1 MTIKIG
7 SRTSKL
13 ALKQVEIAMKSIRV
27 SNFEI
32 VEVDT
37 QGDKRSRENKVQFDK
52 KNFVEDIDNLIVDKK
67 IDIAVHSAKD
77 MPAVSNFSDLD
88 EIYISN
94 DLVQGDEKYN
104 SRNDI
109 LIFRESMDPVFE
121 RNMKI
126 GTSSLRRKLQSKFFL
141 EATEIANL
149 NGNVDTR
156 IKKLNEGEY
165 DCIIL
170 AKAGCERL
178 KLNLNYLELEHLT
191 SISQGSICLRFNK
204 ESEEIHKLLGPLNDD
219 VMKSKIN
226 ECNHFLNLIDADC
239 NSAVAVDYRDD
250 VLQAEVYGKKEF
262 IKFSALNAKDAFKRF
277 EELDGLRLLNEHNWY
292 KSKKYF

>member
-109 LIFRESMDPVFE
+109 LIFRENMDPVFE

-156 IKKLNEGEY
+156 IKKLNKGEY

-219 VMKSKIN
+219 VMKRKIN

-262 IKFSALNAKDAFKRF
+262 IKFSALNAEDAFKRF
-277 EELDGLRLLNEHNWY
+277 KELDGLRLLNEHN
-292 KSKKYF
+292 

>member
-1 MTIKIG
+1 MKIRVG

-13 ALKQVEIAMKSIRV
+13 ALKQVEIAMKRIGVGS
-27 SNFEI
+27 FEI
-32 VEVDT
+32 IGVDT
-37 QGDKRSRENKVQFDK
+37 AGDKSSRENKVQFDK
-52 KNFVEDIDNLIVDKK
+52 KNFVEDIDNLLVDKK
-67 IDIAVHSAKD
+67 IDIAIHSAKD
-77 MPAVSNFSDLD
+77 MPAVSNISELD

-94 DLVQGDEKYN
+94 DLVQSDEKYN

-109 LIFRESMDPVFE
+109 LIFRKNEHPVFKK
-121 RNMKI
+121 NMKI

-141 EATEIANL
+141 KATEIDNL

-156 IKKLNEGEY
+156 IKKLNDGEY

-178 KLNLNYLELEHLT
+178 ELDLNYSELEHLT

-204 ESEEIHKLLGPLNDD
+204 KSEEIHKLLEPFNDNE
-219 VMKSKIN
+219 MKRKIK
-226 ECNHFLNLIDADC
+226 ECNNFLNLINADC
-239 NSAVAVDYRDD
+239 NSAVAVDYKDE

-262 IKFSALNAKDAFKRF
+262 ISFSALNAEEAFMRF
-277 EELDGLRLLNEHNWY
+277 QELDGLRLLNEH
-292 KSKKYF
+292 S

>member
-1 MTIKIG
+1 MKIRIG

-13 ALKQVEIAMKSIRV
+13 ALKQVEIAMKRIGVGS
-27 SNFEI
+27 FEI
-32 VEVDT
+32 IGVDT
-37 QGDKRSRENKVQFDK
+37 AGDKRSRENKVQFDK
-52 KNFVEDIDNLIVDKK
+52 KNFVEDIDNLLVDKK
-67 IDIAVHSAKD
+67 IDIAIHSAKD
-77 MPAVSNFSDLD
+77 MPAVSNISDLD

-94 DLVQGDEKYN
+94 DLVQSDEKYN

-109 LIFRESMDPVFE
+109 LIFRKNEHPVFKK
-121 RNMKI
+121 NMKI

-141 EATEIANL
+141 EATEIDNL

-156 IKKLNEGEY
+156 IKKLNDGEY

-178 KLNLNYLELEHLT
+178 ELDLNYSELEHLT

-204 ESEEIHKLLGPLNDD
+204 KRGEILKLLKPFNDNE
-219 VMKSKIN
+219 MKRKIK
-226 ECNHFLNLIDADC
+226 ECNNFLNLINADC
-239 NSAVAVDYRDD
+239 NSAVAVDYKDE

-262 IKFSALNAKDAFKRF
+262 ISFSALNAEEAFMRF
-277 EELDGLRLLNEHNWY
+277 EELDGLRLLNEH
-292 KSKKYF
+292 S

>member
-13 ALKQVEIAMKSIRV
+13 ALKQVEIAMKRIGVPS
-27 SNFEI
+27 FEI
-32 VEVDT
+32 IGVDT
-37 QGDKRSRENKVQFDK
+37 DGDKRSRENKVQFDK
-52 KNFVEDIDNLIVDKK
+52 KNFVEDIDDLLVDRK
-67 IDIAVHSAKD
+67 IDIAIHSAKD
-77 MPAVSNFSDLD
+77 MPAVSNISDLD

-94 DLVQGDEKYN
+94 DLVQSDEKYN

-109 LIFRESMDPVFE
+109 LIFRKNEHPIFKK
-121 RNMKI
+121 NMKI

-141 EATEIANL
+141 EATKIDNL

-156 IKKLNEGEY
+156 IKKLNDGEY

-170 AKAGCERL
+170 AKAGCQRL
-178 KLNLNYLELEHLT
+178 ELDLNYTELEHLT

-204 ESEEIHKLLGPLNDD
+204 KRGEILNLLEPFNNDE
-219 VMKSKIN
+219 MKKKID
-226 ECNHFLNLIDADC
+226 ECNNFLNLINADC
-239 NSAVAVDYRDD
+239 NSAVAVDYKDE

-262 IKFSALNAKDAFKRF
+262 IKFCALSAEEAFTRF
-277 EELDGLRLLNEHNWY
+277 DELDGLRLLNEH
-292 KSKKYF
+292 S

>member
-1 MTIKIG
+1 MIIKIG

-13 ALKQVEIAMKSIRV
+13 ALKQVEIAMKRIGSPR
-27 SNFEI
+27 FEVMGI
-32 VEVDT
+32 DT
-37 QGDKRSRENKVQFDK
+37 AGDRRSRENKVQFDK
-52 KNFVEDIDNLIVDKK
+52 RNFVEDIDNHLVDGK
-67 IDIAVHSAKD
+67 IDIAIHSAKD
-77 MPAVSNFSDLD
+77 MPAVSNISDLD

-94 DLVQGDEKYN
+94 DLVQNDKKYN

-109 LIFRESMDPVFE
+109 LIFRKNEDPVFE
-121 RNMKI
+121 KNMKI

-141 EATEIANL
+141 EATKIANL

-156 IKKLNEGEY
+156 IKKLNDGEY

-178 KLNLNYLELEHLT
+178 ELDLNYLELEHLT

-204 ESEEIHKLLGPLNDD
+204 KRGEILKLLEPFNDNE
-219 VMKSKIN
+219 MKRKIK
-226 ECNHFLNLIDADC
+226 ECNNFLNLINADC
-239 NSAVAVDYRDD
+239 NSAVAVDYKDE

-262 IKFSALNAKDAFKRF
+262 IKFCALSAEEAFTRF
-277 EELDGLRLLNEHNWY
+277 DELDGLRLLNEH
-292 KSKKYF
+292 S

>member
-7 SRTSKL
+7 SRTSKV
-13 ALKQVEIAMKSIRV
+13 ALKQVEIAMKGIRV
-27 SNFEI
+27 SDFEI

-277 EELDGLRLLNEHNWY
+277 EELDGLRLLNEHN
-292 KSKKYF
+292 

>member
-27 SNFEI
+27 SDFEI

-262 IKFSALNAKDAFKRF
+262 IKFSALNAEDAFKRF
-277 EELDGLRLLNEHNWY
+277 KELDGLRLLNEHN
-292 KSKKYF
+292 

>member
-13 ALKQVEIAMKSIRV
+13 AVKQVEIAMKRIKAPS
-27 SNFEI
+27 FEI
-32 VEVDT
+32 TGVDT
-37 QGDKRSRENKVQFDK
+37 AGDKRSRENKVQFDK

-109 LIFRESMDPVFE
+109 LIFRENMDPVFE

-277 EELDGLRLLNEHNWY
+277 EELDGLRLLNEHN
-292 KSKKYF
+292 

>member
-1 MTIKIG
+1 MKIRIG

-13 ALKQVEIAMKSIRV
+13 ALKQVEIAMKRIGVPS
-27 SNFEI
+27 FEI
-32 VEVDT
+32 IGVDT
-37 QGDKRSRENKVQFDK
+37 AGDKSSRENKVQFDK
-52 KNFVEDIDNLIVDKK
+52 KNFVEDIDNLLVDKK
-67 IDIAVHSAKD
+67 IDIAIHSAKD
-77 MPAVSNFSDLD
+77 MPAVSNISDLD

-94 DLVQGDEKYN
+94 DLVQSDEKYN

-109 LIFRESMDPVFE
+109 LIFRKNEHPVFKK
-121 RNMKI
+121 NMKI

-141 EATEIANL
+141 EATEIDNL

-156 IKKLNEGEY
+156 IKKLNDGEY

-178 KLNLNYLELEHLT
+178 ELDLNYSELEHLT

-204 ESEEIHKLLGPLNDD
+204 KSGEILKLLKPFNDNE
-219 VMKSKIN
+219 MKRKIK
-226 ECNHFLNLIDADC
+226 ECNNFLNLINADC
-239 NSAVAVDYRDD
+239 NSAVAVDYKDE

-262 IKFSALNAKDAFKRF
+262 ISFSALNAEEAFMRF
-277 EELDGLRLLNEHNWY
+277 QELDGLRLLNEH
-292 KSKKYF
+292 S

>member
-27 SNFEI
+27 SDFEI

-109 LIFRESMDPVFE
+109 LIFRENMDPVFE

-219 VMKSKIN
+219 VMKRKIN

-262 IKFSALNAKDAFKRF
+262 IKFSALNAEDAFKRF
-277 EELDGLRLLNEHNWY
+277 KELDGLRLLNEHN
-292 KSKKYF
+292 

>member
-13 ALKQVEIAMKSIRV
+13 ALKQVEIAMTRV
-27 SNFEI
+27 GVPSFEI
-32 VEVDT
+32 IGVDT
-37 QGDKRSRENKVQFDK
+37 AGDKRSRENKVQFDK
-52 KNFVEDIDNLIVDKK
+52 KNFVEDIDDLLVDRK
-67 IDIAVHSAKD
+67 IDIAIHSAKD
-77 MPAVSNFSDLD
+77 MPAVSNLSDLD

-94 DLVQGDEKYN
+94 DLVKGDEKYN

-109 LIFRESMDPVFE
+109 LIFRENMDPVFE

-219 VMKSKIN
+219 VMKRKIN
-226 ECNHFLNLIDADC
+226 ECNHFINLIDADC

-262 IKFSALNAKDAFKRF
+262 IKFSALNAKDAFK
-277 EELDGLRLLNEHNWY
+277 LSLIHI
-292 KSKKYF
+292 

>member
-27 SNFEI
+27 SNFEV

-219 VMKSKIN
+219 VMKRKIN

-262 IKFSALNAKDAFKRF
+262 IKFSALNAKDAFRRF
-277 EELDGLRLLNEHNWY
+277 EELDGLRLLNEHN
-292 KSKKYF
+292 

>member
-13 ALKQVEIAMKSIRV
+13 ALKQVEIAMNRIGVPS
-27 SNFEI
+27 FEI
-32 VEVDT
+32 VGVDT
-37 QGDKRSRENKVQFDK
+37 AGDKRSRENKVQFDK
-52 KNFVEDIDNLIVDKK
+52 KNFVEDIDDLLVERK
-67 IDIAVHSAKD
+67 IDIAIHSAKD
-77 MPAVSNFSDLD
+77 MPAVSNLSDLD

-94 DLVQGDEKYN
+94 DLAQRDEKYN

-109 LIFRESMDPVFE
+109 LIFRKNEDPVFE
-121 RNMKI
+121 KNMKI

-141 EATEIANL
+141 EATEIVNL

-156 IKKLNEGEY
+156 IKKLNDGEY

-178 KLNLNYLELEHLT
+178 KLNLNYLELKHLT

-219 VMKSKIN
+219 GMKRKIN
-226 ECNHFLNLIDADC
+226 ECNYFLNLIDADC

-262 IKFSALNAKDAFKRF
+262 IKFSALNAEDAFKRF
-277 EELDGLRLLNEHNWY
+277 KELDGLRLLNEHN
-292 KSKKYF
+292 

>member
-109 LIFRESMDPVFE
+109 LIFRENMDPVFE

-156 IKKLNEGEY
+156 IKKLNDGEY

-219 VMKSKIN
+219 GMKRKIN
-226 ECNHFLNLIDADC
+226 ECNYFLNLIDADC

-262 IKFSALNAKDAFKRF
+262 IKFSALNAEDAFKRF
-277 EELDGLRLLNEHNWY
+277 KELDGLRLLNEHN
-292 KSKKYF
+292 

>member
-77 MPAVSNFSDLD
+77 MPAVSNLSGLD

-109 LIFRESMDPVFE
+109 LIFRENVDPVFE

-141 EATEIANL
+141 EATEIGNL

-156 IKKLNEGEY
+156 IKKLNDGEY

-178 KLNLNYLELEHLT
+178 KLNLNYLELKHLT

-219 VMKSKIN
+219 GMKRKIN
-226 ECNHFLNLIDADC
+226 ECNYFLNLIDADC

-262 IKFSALNAKDAFKRF
+262 IKFSALNAEDAFKRF
-277 EELDGLRLLNEHNWY
+277 KELDGLRLLNEHN
-292 KSKKYF
+292 

>member
-77 MPAVSNFSDLD
+77 MPAVSNLSDLD

-109 LIFRESMDPVFE
+109 LIFRENMDPVFE

-156 IKKLNEGEY
+156 IKKLNDGEY

-219 VMKSKIN
+219 GMKRKIN

-262 IKFSALNAKDAFKRF
+262 IKFSALNAEDAFKRF
-277 EELDGLRLLNEHNWY
+277 KELDGLRLLNEHN
-292 KSKKYF
+292 

>member
-109 LIFRESMDPVFE
+109 LIFRENVDPVFE

-141 EATEIANL
+141 EAEEIANL

-219 VMKSKIN
+219 VMKRKIN

-262 IKFSALNAKDAFKRF
+262 IKFSALNAEDAFKRF
-277 EELDGLRLLNEHNWY
+277 KDLDGLRLLNEHN
-292 KSKKYF
+292 

>member
-13 ALKQVEIAMKSIRV
+13 ALKQVEIAMKSIRI

-109 LIFRESMDPVFE
+109 LIFRENMDPVFE

-219 VMKSKIN
+219 VMKRKIN

-262 IKFSALNAKDAFKRF
+262 IKFSALNAEDAFKRF
-277 EELDGLRLLNEHNWY
+277 KELDGLRLLNEHN
-292 KSKKYF
+292 

>member
-109 LIFRESMDPVFE
+109 LIFRENMDPVFE

-219 VMKSKIN
+219 VMKRKIN

-262 IKFSALNAKDAFKRF
+262 IKFSALNAEDAFKRF
-277 EELDGLRLLNEHNWY
+277 KELDGLRLLNEHN
-292 KSKKYF
+292 

>member
-77 MPAVSNFSDLD
+77 MPAVSNLSDLD

-109 LIFRESMDPVFE
+109 LIFRENMDPVFE

-141 EATEIANL
+141 EATEIGNL

-156 IKKLNEGEY
+156 IKKLNDGEY

-219 VMKSKIN
+219 VMKRKIN

-262 IKFSALNAKDAFKRF
+262 IKFSALNAEDAFKRF
-277 EELDGLRLLNEHNWY
+277 KELDGLRLLNEHN
-292 KSKKYF
+292 

>member
-1 MTIKIG
+1 MTIRIG

-13 ALKQVEIAMKSIRV
+13 ALKQVEIAMKNIRV
-27 SNFEI
+27 SDFEI

-109 LIFRESMDPVFE
+109 LIFRENMDPVFE

-277 EELDGLRLLNEHNWY
+277 EELDGLRLLNEHN
-292 KSKKYF
+292 

>member
-77 MPAVSNFSDLD
+77 MPAVSNFSDLY

-219 VMKSKIN
+219 VMKRKIN

-262 IKFSALNAKDAFKRF
+262 IKFSALNAEDAFKRF
-277 EELDGLRLLNEHNWY
+277 KELDGLRLLNEHN
-292 KSKKYF
+292 

>member
-77 MPAVSNFSDLD
+77 MPAVSNLSDLD

-109 LIFRESMDPVFE
+109 LIFRENMDPVFE

-156 IKKLNEGEY
+156 IKKLNDGEY

-219 VMKSKIN
+219 GMKRKIN
-226 ECNHFLNLIDADC
+226 ECNYFLNLIDADC

-262 IKFSALNAKDAFKRF
+262 IKFSALNAEDAFKRF
-277 EELDGLRLLNEHNWY
+277 KELDGLRLLNEHN
-292 KSKKYF
+292 

>member
-77 MPAVSNFSDLD
+77 MPAVSNFPDLD

-219 VMKSKIN
+219 VMKRKIN

-277 EELDGLRLLNEHNWY
+277 EELDGLRLLNEHN
-292 KSKKYF
+292 

>member
-13 ALKQVEIAMKSIRV
+13 AVKQVVIAMNRIGVPS
-27 SNFEI
+27 FEI
-32 VEVDT
+32 VGVDT
-37 QGDKRSRENKVQFDK
+37 AGDKSSRENKVQFDK
-52 KNFVEDIDNLIVDKK
+52 KNFVEDIDDLLVDRK
-67 IDIAVHSAKD
+67 IDIAIHSAKD
-77 MPAVSNFSDLD
+77 MPAVSNLSDLD

-94 DLVQGDEKYN
+94 DLIQRDEKYN

-109 LIFRESMDPVFE
+109 LIFRNNDDLVFE
-121 RNMKI
+121 KNMKI

-156 IKKLNEGEY
+156 IKKLNDGEY

-178 KLNLNYLELEHLT
+178 ELDLNYLELDHLT
-191 SISQGSICLRFNK
+191 NISQGSICLRFSK
-204 ESEEIHKLLGPLNDD
+204 KREEILKLLEPFSDD
-219 VMKSKIN
+219 GMKRKIN
-226 ECNHFLNLIDADC
+226 ECNSFLNLINADC
-239 NSAVAVDYRDD
+239 NSAVAVDYKDE
-250 VLQAEVYGKKEF
+250 VLQAEVYGKNEY
-262 IKFSALNAKDAFKRF
+262 IKFSALNAEEAFLRF
-277 EELDGLRLLNEHNWY
+277 EDLDGFRLLNEH
-292 KSKKYF
+292 S